1 MKDIKDK
8 VEEAIENNIMNLNE
22 EDVSVRRL

>member
-8 VEEAIENNIMNLNE
+8 VEEAIANNIMNLNE